1 MLKKID
7 QSHMNDIR
15 TLFLDVFS
23 NEPMTDYVFL
33 AKNLG

>member
-7 QSHMNDIR
+7 RSHMNDIR

-23 NEPMTDYVFL
+23 NELMADKVFL
-33 AKNLG
+33 AKNLK